1 MSHWTE
7 EWTLESV
14 ENNFKAI
21 GCIDPE
27 DIVQLIEEAK
37 ELQYLYKW
45 LGDRH
50 MGELLEMAGEA
61 EDQES
66 DD

>member
-7 EWTLESV
+7 EWTIESV
-14 ENNFKAI
+14 ENNHRI
-21 GCIDPE
+21 LGIIEPE
-27 DIVQLIEEAK
+27 DVKQIIAEAK

-50 MGELLEMAGEA
+50 MGELLQMAGEA
-61 EDQES
+61 EDEENA
-66 DD
+66 